1 MMSVVPGVACLAASA
16 VAGVVLRWMAAR
28 RARAIEAA
36 GGEHRVH
43 ELRVALFRAT
53 RVAAV
58 CGSVAAGGYL
68 GAVLGQLSDP
78 VAVLSAL
85 AVIVAGVA
93 GPVAAARR
101 PIASALA
108 RARGVPRARM
118 TPRGLG
124 MAALLFLI
132 RFWPAIVGAAVPA
145 GLAGRVGIVLL
156 GSLVVSPV
164 IGGLSAPVIA
174 RLLAAAELPGP
185 AGARVQALAARAGVR
200 VRGRLRH
207 GARTKDASARQV
219 GWLPGLRYLIA
230 SASPPE
236 LDAILAHELAHVRH
250 QDVLVRQY
258 LAAVQL
264 APVGVMLA
272 IMVTGARD

>member
-132 RFWPAIVGAAVPA
+132 RGWPARGFRHWRPGPGCGCGAACA
-145 GLAGRVGIVLL
+145 TARGR
-156 GSLVVSPV
+156 
-164 IGGLSAPVIA
+164 
-174 RLLAAAELPGP
+174 RT
-185 AGARVQALAARAGVR
+185 RARARWAGCR
-200 VRGRLRH
+200 
-207 GARTKDASARQV
+207 ASAT
-219 GWLPGLRYLIA
+219 WS
-230 SASPPE
+230 SA
-236 LDAILAHELAHVRH
+236 
-250 QDVLVRQY
+250 
-258 LAAVQL
+258 
-264 APVGVMLA
+264 
-272 IMVTGARD
+272 TT